1 MPKKTNKVEPLWQ
14 WPGKKKSLE
23 LEEWWF
29 EDCPRDELPHCL
41 DYEYGRHI
49 HEVVW
54 DYYQD
59 KKQKFK
65 YGGSDI
71 RENGIW
77 FGYINL
83 YDSHEEEIPLDP
95 FGIAA
100 PSGFPEKPFLKVD
113 RSKLDKKKYYIP
125 TSVRIFPFNLGEKLQ
140 ADYAVRFNWAYSN
153 KRILAGVKNWLEKCD
168 RPKPT
173 KTQGLAPER
182 TLRANLKALGA
193 YRLIKFLG
201 TVTKA
206 MSYVKNNSKKSSIR
220 KPEQVVRRKKQS
232 RGADKGHQFPIRF
245 LASRHRVATQKVLQN
260 HSILGSLQQG

>member
-1 MPKKTNKVEPLWQ
+1 MPKRTNKVNPLWQ

-29 EDCPRDELPHCL
+29 EDCPKDELQHCWA
-41 DYEYGRHI
+41 YELGRHI

-77 FGYINL
+77 FGHINL
-83 YDSHEEEIPLDP
+83 YDSNEEEIPLDQ

-125 TSVRIFPFNLGEKLQ
+125 TSVRIFPLTLVKSYKLIMRCGSIGLIQ
-140 ADYAVRFNWAYSN
+140 TNGYWLVL
-153 KRILAGVKNWLEKCD
+153 RIGWRSVID
-168 RPKPT
+168 PSQR
-173 KTQGLAPER
+173 R
-182 TLRANLKALGA
+182 LRAWH
-193 YRLIKFLG
+193 
-201 TVTKA
+201 
-206 MSYVKNNSKKSSIR
+206 R
-220 KPEQVVRRKKQS
+220 KEL
-232 RGADKGHQFPIRF
+232 FE
-245 LASRHRVATQKVLQN
+245 LT
-260 HSILGSLQQG
+260 